1 MFVMRCELSV
11 HVIFTTAICRSK
23 LLGCYMV

>member
-23 LLGCYMV
+23 LLGCY